1 MKEALSNPAAVP
13 AAPTGAPASRA
24 PGLLGRARLVVSGGI
39 AAFLGLLPHVLH
51 HAGPLAGA
59 ALFAGA
65 GGTILFGVIGL
76 VAAIPFL
83 LRLHRSTGGWR
94 VPGGVLALMVVM
106 FSISA
111 LVIGPKIAGDEGAS
125 DSDQA
130 APARA
135 TPGPKDPIEGDSAAE
150 GQPPAQTTGH
160 AAHH

>member
-1 MKEALSNPAAVP
+1 MNEALAQHAAVQP
-13 AAPTGAPASRA
+13 APVAAQPPLAQA
-24 PGLLGRARLVVSGGI
+24 LIGRARLVASGAL

-65 GGTILFGVIGL
+65 GGTILFGLVGL

-83 LRLHRSTGGWR
+83 LRLHRRTGGWR

-111 LVIGPKIAGDEGAS
+111 LVIGPKIAGGESGSEPDP
-125 DSDQA
+125 A
-130 APARA
+130 APAKT
-135 TPGPKDPIEGDSAAE
+135 TPVPQSPAAGQVPAE
-150 GQPPAQTTGH
+150 GETQGQGGH
-160 AAHH
+160 EDHH